1 MKNKNKRLLNIYKLI
16 SKIVLLLLV
25 IEKEYYFLKNLLRMK
40 EKD

>member
-16 SKIVLLLLV
+16 SKIVLLLFV